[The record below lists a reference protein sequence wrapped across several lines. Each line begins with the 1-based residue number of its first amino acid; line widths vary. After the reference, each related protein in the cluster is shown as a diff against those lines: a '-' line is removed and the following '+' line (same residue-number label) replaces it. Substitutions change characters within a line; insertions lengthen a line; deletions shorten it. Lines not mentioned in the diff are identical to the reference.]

1 MKYGKFKN
9 YKIKEGG
16 GGGGG
21 ELKYNRL
28 LAVESGRYAYCA
40 IRADPSS
47 CEPHHLVFFR
57 VRSIKVRPIL
67 KNFIIDKAL
76 RTRFSFDNLFNFS
89 Y

>member
-1 MKYGKFKN
+1 MMYGKFKN

-40 IRADPSS
+40 EI
-47 CEPHHLVFFR
+47 
-57 VRSIKVRPIL
+57 
-67 KNFIIDKAL
+67 
-76 RTRFSFDNLFNFS
+76 
-89 Y
+89 